1 MKVAGRDRGEATRT
15 REIGSAVAT
24 GATQVDNE
32 TTGAFEETTELR
44 DGTSRE
50 RPVSVETASPRRLH
64 AVEST
69 VAFRS
74 QVPCSRRVAS
84 ASG

>member
-1 MKVAGRDRGEATRT
+1 
-15 REIGSAVAT
+15 VAT

-69 VAFRS
+69 VA
-74 QVPCSRRVAS
+74 
-84 ASG
+84 